1 MISSKYNS
9 INYVKYLNNYDLNY
23 KYFLKS
29 INETPV
35 VDKIIF
41 ELPTNMLPNIETSE
55 DDYKTRMLLKCFL
68 AFYFINLKMPYIN
81 CNRFKNTDVV
91 RGTVS
96 NYHYAYLTT
105 YNNLI
110 EKYKLLSVLFN
121 ENDRYN
127 ISIKTLTKL
136 NKEVQINK
144 YKTNTLNFKLEIQAL
159 RVVEYKD
166 ILLTLFSRN
175 ELQNLKFKL
184 NIIFKNFDNK
194 LTSMNEFK
202 NFFYMWNI

>member
-9 INYVKYLNNYDLNY
+9 INYVKYLNNCDLNY

-35 VDKIIF
+35 LDKIVF
-41 ELPTNMLPNIETSE
+41 ELPTNMLPNIETAE
-55 DDYKTRMLLKCFL
+55 DDSKARMLLKCFL

-81 CNRFKNTDVV
+81 CNRFRNPDVV
-91 RGTVS
+91 RGTT
-96 NYHYAYLTT
+96 NNFHYAYLTT
-105 YNNLI
+105 YSNLI
-110 EKYKLLSVLFN
+110 EKYKLMSVLFN

-127 ISIKTLTKL
+127 ASVKTLTKL
-136 NKEVQINK
+136 NKEIQINK
-144 YKTNTLNFKLEIQAL
+144 YKTDTLNFKLEIQAL
-159 RVVEYKD
+159 RVIEYKD
-166 ILLTLFSRN
+166 ILTTLFSRA

-184 NIIFKNFDNK
+184 NIIFKNFNNK
-194 LTSMNEFK
+194 MLSMDEFK